1 MAVKPPPSVVVGPPT
16 ARDIAPLRKLF
27 RQALRSDFQYFSPA
41 YIDQISRQNNF
52 WRLLMGRRKFERSM
66 YVAKRNRRI
75 IGYALGSLTP
85 QRNGELYW
93 LYVDPAQRTSNVGAA
108 LLEAVVSDMRAK
120 GSTKLT
126 LVTYDLKDYYLRHGF
141 HHRGK
146 QRIHSLDLDVME
158 YNLNDHAAT

>member
-1 MAVKPPPSVVVGPPT
+1 MAGKPPTPVVVGPPT
-16 ARDIAPLRKLF
+16 VRDIALLRKLF
-27 RQALRSDFQYFSPA
+27 RQALRDDFQYFSPA

-52 WRLLMGRRKFERSM
+52 WHLLMGRRKLERSM
-66 YVAKRNRRI
+66 HVAKRNHHI

-93 LYVDPAQRTSNVGAA
+93 LYVDPTQRTSNVGDA
-108 LLEAVVSDMRAK
+108 LLKAVVSDMRAK
-120 GSTKLT
+120 GATKLT

-141 HHRGK
+141 QYRGQ

-158 YNLNDHAAT
+158 YNLNDHGAI